1 MKCVCFSFD
10 SSHSALH
17 LLRTGCAQLPPMM
30 ANRELWQNALVQIEL
45 GTSQASFRTWFRNT
59 DIAGRDG
66 GMVQV
71 AVPSKIVKEWLA
83 EKHHKLILKALRSLD
98 STVRTVEYVVHRAV
112 QTMERKP
119 QKAQSNENASF
130 DLQALYIDKR
140 DNLNP
145 RYTFETFV
153 VGPFNELAHA
163 AAKAVLERPG
173 LTYNPLFIYGSTG
186 RGKTHL
192 IQAIGNYFKKSHA
205 NKKVLYVTS
214 ERFAVDYINAVRAGH
229 ANNFKDQYRQYD
241 VLIMDDVQFIA
252 NTEKTQEE
260 LFHLFNAL
268 RDNNKQ
274 IVFSSDKH
282 PMLLPGFEDR
292 LKGRFSAG
300 MIAEIPEPDVES
312 RIAIIKAKIE
322 THGFSIPDDIIQYIA
337 ENVRGN
343 IRELEGVLN
352 MIVCKSQLKGKA
364 ISLAD
369 VRALIKHNVKP
380 NKGVSVDEVVRRIA
394 QYYDIAEKSIYE
406 KTRKKEVVKPR
417 QIIMYIL
424 REEFSVSYP
433 SIGEKLGGRDNTTV
447 IHSCEKIKEELK
459 NNPALEQELDH
470 VRALIHA

>member
-1 MKCVCFSFD
+1 MQTTTS
-10 SSHSALH
+10 
-17 LLRTGCAQLPPMM
+17 
-30 ANRELWQNALVQIEL
+30 NRELWQNALVQVEL
-45 GTSQASFRTWFRNT
+45 GTSEASFRTWFRNT

-66 GMVQV
+66 GVIQV
-71 AVPSKIVKEWLA
+71 AVPSKIVKEWLM
-83 EKHHKLILKALRSLD
+83 EKHHKLILRSLRSLD
-98 STVRTVEYVVHRAV
+98 DTIRTVEYVVHRSAPV
-112 QTMERKP
+112 AERKP
-119 QKAQSNENASF
+119 AKQPTENASF
-130 DLQALYIDKR
+130 DLQSLYIDKR

-153 VGPFNELAHA
+153 VGPFNQLAHA

-173 LTYNPLFIYGSTG
+173 LAYNPLFIYGSTG
-186 RGKTHL
+186 HGKTHL
-192 IQAIGNYFKKSHA
+192 IQAIGNYFKKGHA

-214 ERFAVDYINAVRAGH
+214 ERFAIDYINSVRNGT

-282 PMLLPGFEDR
+282 PVLLPGFEDR
-292 LKGRFSAG
+292 LKGRFSGG

-312 RIAIIKAKIE
+312 RVAIIKAKIE

-433 SIGEKLGGRDNTTV
+433 SIGEKLGGRDHTTV